1 MRLSLLPIVLFISF
15 FLLLTACGSDR
26 DGETN
31 SWGNQPI
38 PAVEAVQAQFGSLP
52 LEERLSGIVR
62 AGNQVEIYP
71 RITAPIERIHV
82 QNGDIVSQGDPLV
95 SLEDREYRERLQ
107 QAQAELRIN
116 QARARQAEA
125 RLNELNSQLQRQQTL
140 AARELISRSELEAIE
155 AQVAGAEADHELA
168 LAQVE
173 QAESTINERQEELG
187 RSVIRAPI
195 SGVVGARNAEVGMQ
209 ANSSTRLFTIGDV
222 TQSKIL
228 VSLTESML
236 RYIRPGQTA
245 RIFSESLGDT
255 LLYGEVSRISPFLR
269 EGSFSTEAEIEIS
282 NEEGLLLPGMFV
294 TVDILYGET
303 EQATLIPISAIYRH
317 PRTGVEGIYVATTF
331 GMEIDP
337 ITEVDSD
344 NPPPLSEPTQVEFR
358 PIEVVAKGREAA
370 GVVGVNSGDWVVT
383 VGQSLMIGREDL
395 QARVRPVTW
404 ERILSMQGVQPQD
417 LLRQIMQQQ
426 QQQMMRAAGNSPARS
441 QESN

>member
-26 DGETN
+26 GGETN

-82 QNGDIVSQGDPLV
+82 QNGDVVSQGDPLV

-107 QAQAELRIN
+107 QAQADLRIN